1 MRPYEATLVI
11 QPQLDAEGVSGVV
24 GQVTQLLTTNGGTVD
39 QTGQLADNR
48 GTVSEVT
55 DGWRKR
61 RLAYAIRRHREGY
74 YAVLRFHAP
83 PAALTELDRALKL
96 NDDVLRFL
104 VLRTDD

>member
-11 QPQLDAEGVSGVV
+11 QSKLDDEGVTGVV
-24 GQVTQLLTTNGGTVD
+24 GRVEQLLKNKGGTID
-39 QTGQLADNR
+39 ASGQLVDRR
-48 GTVSEVT
+48 GTVAEVT

-61 RLAYAIRRHREGY
+61 RLAYAIDSNREGY

-83 PAALTELDRALKL
+83 PEALTELDYALKL

-104 VLRTDD
+104 ILRVDD

>member
-11 QPQLDAEGVSGVV
+11 QPQLDGEGVSGVV
-24 GQVTQLLTTNGGTVD
+24 GQITQLLADKGGTVD
-39 QTGQLADNR
+39 LTGQLVDNR

-55 DGWRKR
+55 DSWRKR
-61 RLAYAIRRHREGY
+61 KLAYAIRRHREGY

-83 PAALTELDRALKL
+83 PEALTELDRALKL

-104 VLRTDD
+104 VLRADD